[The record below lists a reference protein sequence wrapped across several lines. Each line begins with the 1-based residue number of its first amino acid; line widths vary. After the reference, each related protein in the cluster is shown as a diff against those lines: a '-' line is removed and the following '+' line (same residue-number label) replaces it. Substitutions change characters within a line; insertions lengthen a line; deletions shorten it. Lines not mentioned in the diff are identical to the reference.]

1 MCFRYVCYLFLIIL
15 LLFIIISLLFII
27 ISLLFII
34 LALLFIVPLL
44 LLCLV
49 LLLFDYL
56 LLIDKKKDR
65 GFVVPGPLVFSYS
78 ILELKLP
85 SVTHCSFPIQ
95 ECGLST
101 LR

>member
-27 ISLLFII
+27 

-44 LLCLV
+44 LLCLA
-49 LLLFDYL
+49 LLLFDCL
-56 LLIDKKKDR
+56 LLMDKKRDR

-78 ILELKLP
+78 VLELKLP
-85 SVTHCSFPIQ
+85 SVTHYPFPIQ